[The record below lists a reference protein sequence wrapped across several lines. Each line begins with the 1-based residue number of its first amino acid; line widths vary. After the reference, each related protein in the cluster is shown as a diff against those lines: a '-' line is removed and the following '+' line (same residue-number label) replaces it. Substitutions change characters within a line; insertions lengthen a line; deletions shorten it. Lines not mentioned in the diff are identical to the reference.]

1 MSGRPLKKM
10 SNLALKRMYE
20 LTRGQITLIGS
31 GGIESGQDA
40 LQRIK
45 SGATLIQIYTVM
57 SIEGPTVVNRIK
69 RELIEELKLTKFFF
83 FSYLAL

>member
-1 MSGRPLKKM
+1 M